1 MEGRTTQQF
10 AAARPAARGVVEDPP
25 ARAGFHGEELELIAA
40 HGTRRTFAKGSVVVS
55 EGDEALAFYVI
66 VSGAAKVF
74 TITDEGKEIVLR
86 MLGPG
91 DYFGELTLLD
101 GGARSASVMA
111 TEACSLLIVPRA
123 KFAECWADFPQICR
137 NLLQQ
142 LSTRVRQLTDELKR
156 VASMDVYQRLVT
168 LLLELA
174 TRQGD
179 DLVVQHRL
187 TQQDLANRVCAS
199 REMVN
204 RILHDLVAGG
214 YIRIEQRQIVILRK
228 LPRRW

>member
-1 MEGRTTQQF
+1 MNGRTAQRW
-10 AAARPAARGVVEDPP
+10 AAQGVVEDRP
-25 ARAGFHGEELELIAA
+25 AQAGLHGEELDLLARY
-40 HGTRRTFAKGSVVVS
+40 GTRRTFAKGSVVVS

-66 VSGAAKVF
+66 LSGAAKVF
-74 TITDEGKEIVLR
+74 TLTDEGKEIVLR
-86 MLGPG
+86 ILGPG

-111 TEACSLLIVPRA
+111 AETCELLIVPRA
-123 KFAECWADFPQICR
+123 QFAECWTSFPQICR
-137 NLLQQ
+137 NLLHH
-142 LSTRVRQLTDELKR
+142 LSSRVRQLTDELKR
-156 VASMDVYQRLVT
+156 VASMDVYQRLAT

-179 DLVVQHRL
+179 RLVVQHRF
-187 TQQDLANRVCAS
+187 TQQELANRVCAS

-204 RILHDLVAGG
+204 RILQALVAGG
-214 YIRIEQRQIVILRK
+214 YISIDQRRIVILKK